1 MLLLK
6 SYSQIFRDLTF
17 GRDLRLI
24 SHFWVK
30 YNVSQIKNIISVQCY
45 TFFLCLCGVECS
57 NSMSQEI
64 ASVTEWHLLWPVVT
78 HTENCSP
85 PLTLNQFF
93 FKNLSITLRIAK
105 IHSKMCIKKLITH
118 WSITWNLKILIS
130 FKNTIPMIIQ
140 YFSFP
145 HWFPRNSGIPGIWIF
160 SKELPKF
167 LEFIQTGF
175 WISCTIY
182 SSLGL
187 RWWCSS
193 LFSI

>member
-1 MLLLK
+1 MIILFADINLMLNYYTLK
-6 SYSQIFRDLTF
+6 K
-17 GRDLRLI
+17 RLKI
-24 SHFWVK
+24 RGF
-30 YNVSQIKNIISVQCY
+30 NIKSI
-45 TFFLCLCGVECS
+45 
-57 NSMSQEI
+57 
-64 ASVTEWHLLWPVVT
+64 
-78 HTENCSP
+78 
-85 PLTLNQFF
+85 FF
-93 FKNLSITLRIAK
+93 FFNLSITLIIAK

-118 WSITWNLKILIS
+118 WSITWNLKNLIS